1 MKRIALFACC
11 LLLATGCSQKSADV
25 GPVSEPAATAVQ
37 EEGAEIKYK
46 DISIGG
52 FETRIPEDWTV
63 VDNFIYYGDAYTYPY
78 IYWTML
84 DDSLSYDEMFYYD
97 GAEKD
102 YTDGVSEGLFGG
114 SSYSASDLEV
124 RQYDGLESHQ
134 FITTGFVDGQAV
146 TGTYDLFEDP
156 RGGLLVLSFIT
167 NHKTSDSAKD
177 VRDYLNVIYDM
188 VPSAD
193 PAPAAG
199 GNASEI
205 NDVSDVSE
213 ASSAGSHFYDT
224 AIVKD
229 VLNGTRTEKLGEY
242 SVAFT
247 TVESMSGGDALAD
260 WYLNYVKKHDF
271 NYAIIVFTDMPGYG
285 VFETYGAIEFGD
297 KIEQDEYGDYYAAD
311 NSEATFISIEDDGT
325 IVELTD

>member
-11 LLLATGCSQKSADV
+11 LLLMSGCSQRSAGSD
-25 GPVSEPAATAVQ
+25 PVSEPAAATVQ
-37 EEGAEIKYK
+37 EESAEIEYK

-52 FETRIPEDWTV
+52 FMTKIPNEWTV
-63 VDNFIYYGDAYTYPY
+63 DDNFIYYRDAYSYPY

-84 DDSLSYDEMFYYD
+84 DDSLSYDEMFSYD

-114 SSYSASDLEV
+114 SSYSASELEV
-124 RQYDGLESHQ
+124 KQYDGLESHQ

-188 VPSAD
+188 APSAD

-199 GNASEI
+199 GNASEA
-205 NDVSDVSE
+205 SE
-213 ASSAGSHFYDT
+213 SSSAGSHFYDT

-229 VLNGTRTEKLGEY
+229 VMNGTRTEKLGEY

-247 TVESMSGGDALAD
+247 TVESMGGDVLAD

-311 NSEATFISIEDDGT
+311 NSEATFVSVEDDGT
-325 IVELTD
+325 ITELTD